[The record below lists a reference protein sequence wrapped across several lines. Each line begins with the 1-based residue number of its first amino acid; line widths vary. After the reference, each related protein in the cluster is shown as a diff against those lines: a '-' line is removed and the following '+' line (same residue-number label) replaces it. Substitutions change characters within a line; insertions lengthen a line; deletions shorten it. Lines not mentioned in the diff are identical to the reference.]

1 MQGLRTVCYTVADM
15 GNAREWYEKA
25 FGVKPYF
32 YEPFYIGFNIGGYE
46 LGLMPEE
53 STIYGNNS
61 ITYWGVD
68 NIEETFQQLI
78 QAGAIVHEAPHS
90 VGGPIIV
97 CSVYDPWKNIIGL
110 IFNPLF
116 QLPINTLI

>member
-1 MQGLRTVCYTVADM
+1 MHGLRTVCYTVPDIEK
-15 GNAREWYEKA
+15 AREWYELA

-32 YEPFYIGFNIGGYE
+32 CEPYYTGFNIGGYE
-46 LGLMPEE
+46 LGLIPSE
-53 STIYGNNS
+53 STIYGNNL

-68 NIEETFQQLI
+68 NIEDTFQRLL
-78 QAGAIVHEAPHS
+78 QAGATEHEAPHN
-90 VGGPIIV
+90 VGGPITV

-116 QLPINTLI
+116 QVTEQ